1 MDRGIDWM
9 YQGQAT
15 GDPDAK
21 PSALELEDAEKKAE
35 DFLLGKEYTSEGAPA
50 KGDFNDGANE
60 GVNAVVKLEVRG
72 AAAAAAV
79 KPAGD
84 SAYGPGG
91 NAEATVADK
100 NEAFRQRVED
110 PMFMVSRKERE
121 KKSEAQKQQAL
132 YERVVGPV
140 AESDD
145 ELSDHGKKKAS
156 KHERKQ
162 ERRERRRREKEAKK
176 LKKRHRHHDR
186 SDDDEDER
194 YERKRHRRREDYS
207 EDDSDRDRRHYS
219 SSSRRR
225 KESSR
230 YDSDSDRDRDSH
242 RRDRRKRSRSPHEDD
257 DRKHQSRHG
266 GGSSKRHHGSSR
278 NHRSRSRS
286 PDESRHR
293 HRHHDRTEGRDHQ
306 RRSFDEDRSYRREDN
321 RDNLHGQGG
330 RQNVPAKKAGFGL
343 QGNAT
348 STSNNNAYSPK
359 DLGPQKDLVR
369 QKREAAEDER
379 RRARERASSRR
390 TMTAEERAEALNEMQ
405 ATAQA
410 RTRDIPARSRDDEDD
425 EAPRQSKAGFI
436 KDLNEQAHGLKGAG
450 SQSLSSRMAQN
461 RNTQQKLHDDSFL

>member
-1 MDRGIDWM
+1 M

-21 PSALELEDAEKKAE
+21 PSALEMEDADKKAE
-35 DFLLGKEYTSEGAPA
+35 EFLLGKEYTSEGAGA

-84 SAYGPGG
+84 STYGHGG
-91 NAEATVADK
+91 AAESSVAEK

-121 KKSEAQKQQAL
+121 KKTEAQKQQAL

-140 AESDD
+140 ADSDD
-145 ELSDHGKKKAS
+145 DLSDAGKKKSS

-162 ERRERRRREKEAKK
+162 ERKERRRIEKEAKK
-176 LKKRHRHHDR
+176 NKKRHRHHDR
-186 SDDDEDER
+186 CDDENDR
-194 YERKRHRRREDYS
+194 YERKHRRHRDDYS
-207 EDDSDRDRRHYS
+207 DDDSNRDRRHNS
-219 SSSRRR
+219 SSSRRH

-242 RRDRRKRSRSPHEDD
+242 RHDRRKRSRSPHEDD
-257 DRKHQSRHG
+257 ERKRRSRDG
-266 GGSSKRHHGSSR
+266 GGSSSKRHHRSSR
-278 NHRSRSRS
+278 SHRSRSHS
-286 PDESRHR
+286 PDESRQR
-293 HRHHDRTEGRDHQ
+293 HRHNDRVEGRDHQ
-306 RRSFDEDRSYRREDN
+306 RRSFDEDRSSRREDS
-321 RDNLHGQGG
+321 RDTPHGQVGRHGG
-330 RQNVPAKKAGFGL
+330 PVKKAGFGL
-343 QGNAT
+343 QGNA
-348 STSNNNAYSPK
+348 SSSSNTNAYSPK
-359 DLGPQKDLVR
+359 DLGPQQDLVR
-369 QKREAAEDER
+369 QKREAAEEER

-390 TMTAEERAEALNEMQ
+390 TMTAEERAKALNEMQ

-425 EAPRQSKAGFI
+425 ETPRQSKAGFI
-436 KDLNEQAHGLKGAG
+436 KDLNEQAHGLKRAG